1 MKIVLPLPD
10 ALTTTFVVAVEQM
23 AFDARSIVPWR
34 VGDPYRR
41 AAIDAVAGGAV
52 TVTPQ
57 PVPWKPA
64 ATTLTDDERRR
75 LRRTRQHVVVA
86 ATAPP
91 HRFPFVAQ
99 VARAVARALARECD
113 GLLIDPLTGATVLT
127 CGRCAAEPPTFS
139 LDDDWVSWGVETHD
153 DATCPRGRSARAS
166 LRDCPG
172 GRAAGA
178 SLPDSPS
185 ARSAGAGL
193 RDSLSARSAGA
204 GLRDSLSGR
213 AAGAGL
219 CDCPRVTS
227 RGLRRFA
234 LPEITIDGAT
244 CGHSL
249 CATNLL
255 RTVGSRLVADHLSYL
270 AAHPE
275 ATTRTIDDFL
285 HIPPSDQPNGLP
297 FAVRLTPYDTDTAT
311 GTDTNTA
318 PDTVTGTHPDPCA
331 GTGTHSDPCA
341 GTGTHSDPC
350 AGTGNGTCSG
360 TCSGTGPRADGAGM
374 GPRTGTQPHPHL
386 HSGSHPHLHPGPHL
400 HAGAGAGTDVGE
412 PGRAREIR
420 RLMVDPVPGTGQVA
434 CLKVGPPP
442 SSSDGPSHG
451 RRCVTHI
458 APPTPYPLTDPH
470 SPALAA

>member
-10 ALTTTFVVAVEQM
+10 ALTTTFVVAMEQM

-99 VARAVARALARECD
+99 VARAVARALAWECD

-153 DATCPRGRSARAS
+153 DVTCPRGRSARAS
-166 LRDCPG
+166 LRDCPS

-193 RDSLSARSAGA
+193 RDSLS
-204 GLRDSLSGR
+204 GR
-213 AAGAGL
+213 AAGAVL

-297 FAVRLTPYDTDTAT
+297 FAVRLTPYDPDTVTAPDTA
-311 GTDTNTA
+311 TA
-318 PDTVTGTHPDPCA
+318 PDTVTGTHPDPR
-331 GTGTHSDPCA
+331 
-341 GTGTHSDPC
+341 

-360 TCSGTGPRADGAGM
+360 TCSRTGPRTDGASM
-374 GPRTGTQPHPHL
+374 GTRTGTQPRPHL

-458 APPTPYPLTDPH
+458 VPPTPYPLTDPH